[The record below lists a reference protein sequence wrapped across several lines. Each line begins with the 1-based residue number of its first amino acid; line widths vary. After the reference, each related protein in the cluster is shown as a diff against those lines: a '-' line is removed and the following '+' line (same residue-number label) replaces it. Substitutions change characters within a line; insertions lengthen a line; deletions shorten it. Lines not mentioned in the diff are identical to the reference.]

1 METWMLR
8 IRLATVIGIGSIAA
22 ITWAAAPDSP
32 VANAAMVRDVEAVRA
47 LLATGANVDAAQGD
61 GLTALHWAARNGDI
75 ETAVVLLDAGAD
87 LAAVTRIGSH
97 TPLHVA
103 SKFGSGVVVETLLA
117 AGADPNAMTTTGATS
132 LHLSAASGD
141 IKAVRALL
149 AYQANI
155 NVREAGWGQTPL
167 MFASASNRVAV
178 IEALLEAGA
187 DTQMTGKVVNIAER
201 DKVDRKDARAR
212 RERISNLRDQLM
224 GIERPK
230 PAEEQ
235 PGPVS
240 EPSPTPTTALAQPSE
255 QTEFLAIEV
264 DLQEEP
270 EPLGYP
276 DLVGAHGG
284 LTALLLAAREGHAEA
299 TRTLLAG
306 GADINGPSSADRTR
320 PMLMATING
329 HFDLAMYLLDQGAD
343 PTLASAAGATPLYA
357 ALNMHW
363 APKSRHPQPTDYM
376 QQETSY
382 LTLMEA
388 TLDAGADVNA
398 RLTKSLWYTTYNR
411 DLLGVGRT
419 GATPFWRATYA
430 LDLRA
435 MRMLLQYGA
444 DPTLPTLKVPE
455 RRRRGDDTDHS
466 GLPPIPLGGP
476 AVYPIHAAS
485 GVGYGAGFA
494 ANSHRHVPD
503 GWLPTVRFLVEK
515 LGADVNA
522 RDHQGYT
529 PVHHAAARGDNELI
543 EYFVSKGADVT
554 AVSRRGHT
562 TADLAN
568 GPVQRTQPFPHTID
582 LLVYLGATNNN
593 RCVSC

>member
-1 METWMLR
+1 
-8 IRLATVIGIGSIAA
+8 
-22 ITWAAAPDSP
+22 
-32 VANAAMVRDVEAVRA
+32 
-47 LLATGANVDAAQGD
+47 
-61 GLTALHWAARNGDI
+61 
-75 ETAVVLLDAGAD
+75 VLLDAGAD
-87 LAAVTRIGSH
+87 FAAVTRIGSH

-103 SKFGSGVVVETLLA
+103 SKVGSGVVVETLLA
-117 AGADPNAMTTTGATS
+117 AGADPNAMTTTGVTS

-149 AYQANI
+149 AYQVNI

-187 DTQMTGKVVNIAER
+187 DTQMTGKVVDIAAR
-201 DKVDRKDARAR
+201 DKVDREDARAR
-212 RERISNLRDQLM
+212 RERISRLRDQLM

-230 PAEEQ
+230 PAVGQ

-240 EPSPTPTTALAQPSE
+240 EPSPTPTTASAQPSE
-255 QTEFLAIEV
+255 QLEASAMEV

-284 LTALLLAAREGHAEA
+284 LTALLLAAREGHAAA
-299 TRTLLAG
+299 TRTLLAW
-306 GADINGPSSADRTR
+306 GADINGLSSSDRTS

-329 HFDLAMYLLDQGAD
+329 HLDLAMYLLHQGAA
-343 PTLASAAGATPLYA
+343 PTLASDAGATPLYA

-376 QQETSY
+376 QEETSY

-419 GATPFWRATYA
+419 GATPFWRAAYA
-430 LDLRA
+430 LDVRA
-435 MRMLLQYGA
+435 MRMLLQHGA

-455 RRRRGDDTDHS
+455 RQRRGDDTDHS

-503 GWLPTVRFLVEK
+503 GWLPTVKFLVEE

-582 LLVYLGATNNN
+582 LLVNLGATNNN